1 MPLRGARL
9 KLTTTPRVNPRLVKN
24 VPGKG
29 RRGRRVGDPP
39 QNEWEYLNRLNR
51 DDFMRTMNEIMDKL
65 NDFIELK
72 APHGVHSEDELQQ
85 IIEEFMMQHK
95 EAVQHL
101 QDFLQENGQDDTV
114 PADIYDYLDLAEQ
127 ASRKKDKREY
137 LAKAAELE
145 PDNVEV
151 KLAQAELDSKG
162 PLDMLKVLPDL
173 ISAEEKRLKDQ
184 EIYQRSKGDFW
195 LDFETRPYMM
205 LLQEYLSN
213 LIECGIHNKA
223 IQVGEEMM
231 RLNKNDNLGIRFQ
244 LMPLYAK
251 MCNEMKA
258 LKLYKQGAD
267 EQKSSFYL
275 LALALLYFKL
285 GDWPKAKSYLET
297 LKQEYPITK
306 KLIRSIK
313 KGDQS
318 IFQPYLDNPPYAP
331 FSDEELI
338 TAYLT
343 NYAIYATEPYFF
355 DWADEALI
363 VHRKKKK

>member
-1 MPLRGARL
+1 
-9 KLTTTPRVNPRLVKN
+9 
-24 VPGKG
+24 
-29 RRGRRVGDPP
+29 
-39 QNEWEYLNRLNR
+39 
-51 DDFMRTMNEIMDKL
+51 MRAMDKVMKEL
-65 NDFIELK
+65 HAFIAKK
-72 APHGVHSEDELQQ
+72 APNGVKSEEEMQQ
-85 IIEEFMMQHK
+85 IIEEFMMQHN
-95 EAVQHL
+95 EAVQH
-101 QDFLQENGQDDTV
+101 LQENGQDDTV
-114 PADIYDYLDLAEQ
+114 PADVYDYLDLAEQ

-162 PLDMLKVLPDL
+162 LLDMLEILPGM
-173 ISAEEKRLKDQ
+173 IAAEEKRLKDQ

-205 LLQEYLSN
+205 LLQEYLSD
-213 LIECGIHNKA
+213 LTECGIHNKA

>member
-1 MPLRGARL
+1 
-9 KLTTTPRVNPRLVKN
+9 
-24 VPGKG
+24 
-29 RRGRRVGDPP
+29 
-39 QNEWEYLNRLNR
+39 
-51 DDFMRTMNEIMDKL
+51 MRTMNEVMKEL
-65 NDFIELK
+65 RAFIAKK
-72 APHGVHSEDELQQ
+72 APNGVQSEPELQQ

-95 EAVQHL
+95 EAAQYL
-101 QDFLQENGQDDTV
+101 QDFLQEHGQDDTV
-114 PADIYDYLDLAEQ
+114 PADVYDYLELAEQ

-145 PDNVEV
+145 PDNAEV

-173 ISAEEKRLKDQ
+173 ISAEEKRLKEQ
-184 EIYQRSKGDFW
+184 EIYQRSKGNFW

-205 LLQEYLSN
+205 LLQEYLSD
-213 LIECGIHNKA
+213 LIECGIPNKA
-223 IQVGEEMM
+223 IQVGEEML

-258 LKLYKQGAD
+258 LKLYKRGAD

-297 LKQEYPITK
+297 LKQDYPITK

-313 KGDQS
+313 KGDMAAIHS
-318 IFQPYLDNPPYAP
+318 RLESTAYMP

-338 TAYLT
+338 AAYLT

>member
-1 MPLRGARL
+1 
-9 KLTTTPRVNPRLVKN
+9 
-24 VPGKG
+24 
-29 RRGRRVGDPP
+29 
-39 QNEWEYLNRLNR
+39 
-51 DDFMRTMNEIMDKL
+51 MNEIMDKL

-114 PADIYDYLDLAEQ
+114 PADVYNYLDLAEQ

-162 PLDMLKVLPDL
+162 PLDMLEILPGM
-173 ISAEEKRLKDQ
+173 IAAEEKRLKDQ
-184 EIYQRSKGDFW
+184 KIYQRSKGDFW

-223 IQVGEEMM
+223 IQIGEEML
-231 RLNKNDNLGIRFQ
+231 RLNQNDNLGIRFL

-258 LKLYKQGAD
+258 LKLYKREKY

-285 GDWPKAKSYLET
+285 GDWPEAKSYLET

-338 TAYLT
+338 TAYLM

-363 VHRKKKK
+363 VHRKKKKSAVPDRQSSPTAGEAACSFADRLGLRCRCAVANSNRQLT

>member
-1 MPLRGARL
+1 
-9 KLTTTPRVNPRLVKN
+9 
-24 VPGKG
+24 
-29 RRGRRVGDPP
+29 
-39 QNEWEYLNRLNR
+39 
-51 DDFMRTMNEIMDKL
+51 MRAMDKVMKEL
-65 NDFIELK
+65 HAFIAKK
-72 APHGVHSEDELQQ
+72 APNGVKSEEEMQQ
-85 IIEEFMMQHK
+85 IIEEFMMQHN

-114 PADIYDYLDLAEQ
+114 PADVYDYLDLAEQ

-162 PLDMLKVLPDL
+162 PLDMLEILPGM
-173 ISAEEKRLKDQ
+173 IAAEEKRLKDQ

-205 LLQEYLSN
+205 LLQEYLSD
-213 LIECGIHNKA
+213 LTECGIYNKA
-223 IQVGEEMM
+223 IQIGEEML
-231 RLNKNDNLGIRFQ
+231 RLNQNDNLGIRFL

-258 LKLYKQGAD
+258 LKLYKRGKY

-285 GDWPKAKSYLET
+285 GDWPEAKSYLET

-318 IFQPYLDNPPYAP
+318 IFQPYLDTPPYAP

>member
-1 MPLRGARL
+1 
-9 KLTTTPRVNPRLVKN
+9 
-24 VPGKG
+24 
-29 RRGRRVGDPP
+29 
-39 QNEWEYLNRLNR
+39 
-51 DDFMRTMNEIMDKL
+51 MRTMNEIMDKL

-95 EAVQHL
+95 EAAQYF
-101 QDFLQENGQDDTV
+101 QDFLQENVQDDTV
-114 PADIYDYLDLAEQ
+114 PADVYDYLDLAEQ

-162 PLDMLKVLPDL
+162 PLDMLEILPGM
-173 ISAEEKRLKDQ
+173 IAAEEKRLKDQ
-184 EIYQRSKGDFW
+184 EIYQNSKGDFGI
-195 LDFETRPYMM
+195 DFETQPYMM
-205 LLQEYLSN
+205 LLQEYLSD

-223 IQVGEEMM
+223 IQIGEEML
-231 RLNKNDNLGIRFQ
+231 RLNKSDSLDIRFQ

-258 LKLYKQGAD
+258 LKLYKREEC
-267 EQKSSFYL
+267 EQNSSYYL
-275 LALALLYFKL
+275 LPLTLLYFKL
-285 GDWPKAKSYLET
+285 GDWPKAKSYLKT
-297 LKQEYPITK
+297 LKEGYPITK
-306 KLIRSIK
+306 KLIRFIK
-313 KGDQS
+313 KGDIAAIHS
-318 IFQPYLDNPPYAP
+318 YLKTGEYIP
-331 FSDEELI
+331 FADAELI
-338 TAYLT
+338 DAYLR
-343 NYAIYATEPYFF
+343 NYTIYATEPYFF

>member
-1 MPLRGARL
+1 
-9 KLTTTPRVNPRLVKN
+9 
-24 VPGKG
+24 
-29 RRGRRVGDPP
+29 
-39 QNEWEYLNRLNR
+39 
-51 DDFMRTMNEIMDKL
+51 MRTMNEVMKEL
-65 NDFIELK
+65 QAFIAKK
-72 APHGVHSEDELQQ
+72 APNGVQSEPELQQ
-85 IIEEFMMQHK
+85 IIEEFMMQHN
-95 EAVQHL
+95 EAAQYL
-101 QDFLQENGQDDTV
+101 RDFLQEHGQDDTV
-114 PADIYDYLDLAEQ
+114 PADVYDYLELAEQ

-145 PDNVEV
+145 PDNAEV

-173 ISAEEKRLKDQ
+173 IGAEEKRLKDQ
-184 EIYQRSKGDFW
+184 EIYQRSKGNFW

-205 LLQEYLSN
+205 LLQEYLSD
-213 LIECGIHNKA
+213 LTECGIHNKA
-223 IQVGEEMM
+223 IQVGEEML

-258 LKLYKQGAD
+258 LKLYKRGAD
-267 EQKSSFYL
+267 EQSSSHYL
-275 LALALLYFKL
+275 LPLALLYFKL
-285 GDWPKAKSYLET
+285 GDWPKAKSYLEA
-297 LKQEYPITK
+297 LKQDYPITK

-313 KGDQS
+313 KGDS
-318 IFQPYLDNPPYAP
+318 LIFQPYLNNPPYVP
-331 FSDEELI
+331 YSDEELI

-363 VHRKKKK
+363 VHHKKKK

>member
-1 MPLRGARL
+1 
-9 KLTTTPRVNPRLVKN
+9 
-24 VPGKG
+24 
-29 RRGRRVGDPP
+29 
-39 QNEWEYLNRLNR
+39 
-51 DDFMRTMNEIMDKL
+51 
-65 NDFIELK
+65 
-72 APHGVHSEDELQQ
+72 
-85 IIEEFMMQHK
+85 
-95 EAVQHL
+95 
-101 QDFLQENGQDDTV
+101 
-114 PADIYDYLDLAEQ
+114 
-127 ASRKKDKREY
+127 
-137 LAKAAELE
+137 
-145 PDNVEV
+145 
-151 KLAQAELDSKG
+151 
-162 PLDMLKVLPDL
+162 
-173 ISAEEKRLKDQ
+173 
-184 EIYQRSKGDFW
+184 
-195 LDFETRPYMM
+195 M

-223 IQVGEEMM
+223 IQVGEEML